1 MIADNFRSDIMNV
14 RNRMADVVK
23 LRCNVC
29 QEFLK
34 LIICDGWQ
42 LVVYNK
48 AKDEVTKNGKFK
60 DKYIPIY
67 EKM

>member
-14 RNRMADVVK
+14 RNRMADIVK

-42 LVVYNK
+42 LVV
-48 AKDEVTKNGKFK
+48 
-60 DKYIPIY
+60 
-67 EKM
+67 